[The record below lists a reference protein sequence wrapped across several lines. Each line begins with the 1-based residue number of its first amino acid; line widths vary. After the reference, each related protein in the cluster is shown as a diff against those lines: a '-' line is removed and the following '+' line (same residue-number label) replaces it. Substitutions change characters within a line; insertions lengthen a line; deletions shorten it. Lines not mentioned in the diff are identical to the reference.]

1 MQLPQNEVWRG
12 IRRLEQFEDITH
24 PRFSSKSSPTC
35 TAKEKHGVRESSAK
49 VFFLAKMA
57 FSRWKNLE
65 QPSYIYLYMHTYSYV
80 YVSKYTYI
88 YIYISTL
95 LFFQGIMGFN
105 GGSNSPPQLLGGMCG
120 NSDLSTAETVP
131 FPSLKPTVR
140 PLKQAGTQKDRLPTI
155 HFQGWNQLGWR
166 LFWWIHGWEM
176 GFTFLIE
183 TLRKRCEDN
192 IISVGWFG
200 TFEVCARCFLE
211 SWFWAGQ
218 ATNLDFMS
226 GQRCGC
232 LEFRFFGQQSVH
244 GVMIGWKIS
253 SDV

>member
-1 MQLPQNEVWRG
+1 
-12 IRRLEQFEDITH
+12 
-24 PRFSSKSSPTC
+24 
-35 TAKEKHGVRESSAK
+35 
-49 VFFLAKMA
+49 
-57 FSRWKNLE
+57 
-65 QPSYIYLYMHTYSYV
+65 
-80 YVSKYTYI
+80 
-88 YIYISTL
+88 
-95 LFFQGIMGFN
+95 
-105 GGSNSPPQLLGGMCG
+105 MCG

-140 PLKQAGTQKDRLPTI
+140 PLKQAGPQKDRLPTI

-166 LFWWIHGWEM
+166 LFWWIYGWKM

-211 SWFWAGQ
+211 SWFWARQ
-218 ATNLDFMS
+218 TTNLGFMS

-232 LEFRFFGQQSVH
+232 LEFGCFFPTKRTWGDDRVEDLQRCLVHTIYPLNQVLNPLKSLFSVKM
-244 GVMIGWKIS
+244 GEKRGLPRSMS
-253 SDV
+253 SMSRVDTTYGMRMGFMVIHVQLLIVCTFEGPYFAWFH